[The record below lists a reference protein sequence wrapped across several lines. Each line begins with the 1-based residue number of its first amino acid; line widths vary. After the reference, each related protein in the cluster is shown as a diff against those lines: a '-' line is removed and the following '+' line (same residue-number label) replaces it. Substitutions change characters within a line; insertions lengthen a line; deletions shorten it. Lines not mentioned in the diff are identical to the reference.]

1 MELDLYDGKIKK
13 ESELNGKKKMKMI
26 RYKSGMVRNA
36 TNDARVEPL
45 VVLGRQSPYPK
56 NLGFLHK

>member
-1 MELDLYDGKIKK
+1 MELDLYDGKIKRVRVK
-13 ESELNGKKKMKMI
+13 REKKMKMI